1 VAVRQGILT
10 LLAEEPKYGYQLKR
24 ELEAAT
30 GDAWTLNV
38 GQVYT
43 TLQRLE
49 RDGLVIAE
57 DVESDQQRYRL
68 TQAGSDEVA
77 AWMSTPVDRRSSGRD
92 ALSIKI
98 LLAINSS
105 FVDPADVIRIQRTAT
120 MANLQDLQ
128 HLRTEAAGDEI
139 AWLLELDR
147 LVFQAESEL
156 RWLDRVEDRLAGGL
170 GQSRILRA
178 GETEPGPE
186 DSTAMEAA
194 HES

>member
-1 VAVRQGILT
+1 VAIREGILT

-24 ELEAAT
+24 ELEMAT

-49 RDGLVIAE
+49 RDGFVTAE
-57 DVESDQQRYRL
+57 DAESDQQRYRL
-68 TQAGSDEVA
+68 TEAGSDEVVT
-77 AWMSTPVDRRSSGRD
+77 WMSTPVDQRSSRRD

-105 FVDPADVIRIQRTAT
+105 FIDPADVIRRQRAAT
-120 MANLQDLQ
+120 MRNLQDLQ
-128 HLRTEAAGDEI
+128 HLRTEAGDDEI

-147 LVFQAESEL
+147 LVLQAESEL
-156 RWLDRVEDRLAGGL
+156 RWLDRVEDRLAGGAI
-170 GQSRILRA
+170 GQSKIPQA
-178 GETEPGPE
+178 DETKSGVR
-186 DSTAMEAA
+186 EAA

>member
-1 VAVRQGILT
+1 MAIREGILT

-24 ELEAAT
+24 ELEMAT

-49 RDGLVIAE
+49 RDGFVTAE
-57 DVESDQQRYRL
+57 DAESDQQRYRL
-68 TQAGSDEVA
+68 TEAGSDEVVT
-77 AWMSTPVDRRSSGRD
+77 WMSTPVDQRSSRRD

-105 FVDPADVIRIQRTAT
+105 FIDPADVIRRQRAAT
-120 MANLQDLQ
+120 MSNLQDLQ
-128 HLRTEAAGDEI
+128 HLRTEAGDDEI

-147 LVFQAESEL
+147 LVLQAESEL
-156 RWLDRVEDRLAGGL
+156 RWLDRVEDRLAGGAI
-170 GQSRILRA
+170 GQSKTPQA
-178 GETEPGPE
+178 DETKSGVREP
-186 DSTAMEAA
+186 A